1 MKSPVQLWKNTC
13 WQENLCKVRQD
24 DLYIDKIDWVS
35 IAIYGALVFIGWIN
49 IYAAVYDE
57 QFPKS
62 IFDLSINSGQQ
73 LVRIGAALLI
83 ILLIMVADYRLFENL
98 AWILY
103 VIFIILLAITPFMG
117 KEVNGQILSIGIGSF
132 RIQPSEFA
140 KFTTAL
146 ALAKFMERPSFDLS
160 QFKYQ
165 LQALMIIMIPVLF
178 IMLQPDT
185 GTAMVYVAFFIM
197 LYREGMPQRYYVLGL
212 TFVAI
217 SLLALGIENNLYLVI
232 GVAAIIFILILLGK
246 KKLSRIISFVLLG
259 IAIVAYSYSLDYV
272 VSKLPEHQQNRIMI
286 LFNPDLDPLGA
297 GWNVTQSK
305 IAIGSGGFLGKGYLE
320 GTQTKFDF
328 VPEQHTD
335 FIFCTLGEEFGWVG
349 SLVVVILFC
358 ALLIRLVMLAE
369 RQKNRFSRVYG
380 YCVISILF
388 FHFMINIA
396 MTIGLFPVVG
406 IPLPFFSYGGSS
418 LWSFT
423 ILLFI
428 FIKLDSHRIQLL
440 GRMG

>member
-1 MKSPVQLWKNTC
+1 M
-13 WQENLCKVRQD
+13 RQD
-24 DLYIDKIDWVS
+24 DLYINKIDWIT
-35 IAIYGALVFIGWIN
+35 IAIYAVLLLIGWFN

-73 LVRIGAALLI
+73 LVRIGVAVLI

-98 AWILY
+98 SWILY
-103 VIFIILLAITPFMG
+103 FLFLGFLIITPFIG
-117 KEVNGQILSIGIGSF
+117 KEVNGQTLSIGFGSL
-132 RIQPSEFA
+132 RIQPAEFA

-160 QFKYQ
+160 QVKHQ
-165 LQALMIIMIPVLF
+165 LQALAIIMLPVFF

-185 GTAMVYVAFFIM
+185 GTAMVFSAFFIM
-197 LYREGMPQRYYVLGL
+197 FYREGMPQRYYVLGL
-212 TFVAI
+212 TFIAI
-217 SLLALGIENNLYLVI
+217 SLLALGIENNLYLVV
-232 GVAAIIFILILLGK
+232 GVAAVIFLLIMIGK
-246 KKLSRIISFVLLG
+246 KKISRIISFAILG
-259 IAIVAYSYSLDYV
+259 IVIIGYSYSLDYV
-272 VSKLPEHQQNRIMI
+272 VSKLPEHQQNRIMV

-335 FIFCTLGEEFGWVG
+335 FIFCTLGEEFGWLG
-349 SLVVVILFC
+349 SLIVVTLFC
-358 ALLIRLVMLAE
+358 ALLVRLVMLAE

>member
-1 MKSPVQLWKNTC
+1 
-13 WQENLCKVRQD
+13 VREE
-24 DLYIDKIDWVS
+24 DLYINKIDWLT
-35 IAIYGALVFIGWIN
+35 IGIYASLVIIGWFN

-57 QFPKS
+57 QAATS
-62 IFDLSINSGQQ
+62 IFDFSINSGKQ
-73 LVRIGAALLI
+73 LVWIGTALLLI
-83 ILLIMVADYRLFENL
+83 TLIMVADYRIFENL
-98 AWILY
+98 SWILY
-103 VIFIILLAITPFMG
+103 LLLLILLIITPFIG
-117 KEVNGQILSIGIGSF
+117 KEVKGQVLTIGIGAF

-140 KFTTAL
+140 KFATAL
-146 ALAKFMERPSFDLS
+146 ALAKFMERPSLDLS
-160 QFKYQ
+160 QFRQQ
-165 LQALMIIMIPVLF
+165 LQVLTIIFIPIVL

-185 GTAMVYVAFFIM
+185 GTAMVYFAFFIM
-197 LYREGMPQRYYVLGL
+197 LYREGMPQRYYVFGL
-212 TFVAI
+212 SFIAI
-217 SLLALGIENNLYLVI
+217 SLLALGVENNLYIVLGVGILVL
-232 GVAAIIFILILLGK
+232 AFILMGK
-246 KKLSRIISFVLLG
+246 KKLGRIIGLVALGLFVIG
-259 IAIVAYSYSLDYV
+259 YTYSLDYV
-272 VSKLPEHQQNRIMI
+272 VSKLPEHQQNRIMV
-286 LFNPDLDPLGA
+286 LFNPDLDPLGV

-305 IAIGSGGFLGKGYLE
+305 IAIGSGGLLGKGYLE

-335 FIFCTLGEEFGWVG
+335 FIFCTLGEEFGWLG
-349 SLVVVILFC
+349 SLVVIVLFC
-358 ALLIRLVMLAE
+358 ALLIRLVFLAE

-380 YCVISILF
+380 YGVISILF

-440 GRMG
+440 ARMG

>member
-1 MKSPVQLWKNTC
+1 MR
-13 WQENLCKVRQD
+13 QE
-24 DLYIDKIDWVS
+24 DLYINKIDWLTIV
-35 IAIYGALVFIGWIN
+35 IYASLVIIGWFN

-57 QFPKS
+57 QAAMS
-62 IFDLSINSGQQ
+62 IFDFSINSGKQ
-73 LVRIGAALLI
+73 LVWIGTALLLI
-83 ILLIMVADYRLFENL
+83 TLIMVADYRLFENL
-98 AWILY
+98 SLVLY
-103 VIFIILLAITPFMG
+103 GIFLVFLLITPFFG
-117 KEVNGQILSIGIGSF
+117 KEINGQRAWFEIGAF
-132 RIQPSEFA
+132 RLQPAEFA
-140 KFTTAL
+140 KFATAL
-146 ALAKFMERPSFDLS
+146 ALAKLMERPTFDLG
-160 QFKYQ
+160 QTKHQ
-165 LQALMIIMIPVLF
+165 LQALLVIMLPVAL

-185 GTAMVYVAFFIM
+185 GTAMVYTAFFIM
-197 LYREGMPQRYYVLGL
+197 LYREGMPQHYYVIGL
-212 TFVAI
+212 SFIAI
-217 SLLALGIENNLYLVI
+217 SLLALGIENNLYIVV
-232 GVAAIIFILILLGK
+232 GVAVLVLILIMLGK
-246 KKLSRIISFVLLG
+246 KKLGRIIGFISLG
-259 IAIVAYSYSLDYV
+259 LIIIGYTYSLDYV
-272 VSKLPEHQQNRIMI
+272 VSKLPEHQQNRIMV
-286 LFNPDLDPLGA
+286 LFNPDLDPLGV

-305 IAIGSGGFLGKGYLE
+305 IAIGSGGLMGKGYLE

-335 FIFCTLGEEFGWVG
+335 FIFCTLGEEFGWLG
-349 SLVVVILFC
+349 SLVVIILFC
-358 ALLIRLVMLAE
+358 ALLIRLVFLAE

-380 YCVISILF
+380 YCVISILL

>member
-1 MKSPVQLWKNTC
+1 MR
-13 WQENLCKVRQD
+13 EE
-24 DLYIDKIDWVS
+24 DLYINKIDWLTIV
-35 IAIYGALVFIGWIN
+35 IYASLVIIGWFN

-57 QFPKS
+57 QAAIS
-62 IFDLSINSGQQ
+62 IFDFSINSGKQ
-73 LVRIGAALLI
+73 LVWIGTALLLI
-83 ILLIMVADYRLFENL
+83 TIIMVADYRIFENVS
-98 AWILY
+98 WILY
-103 VIFIILLAITPFMG
+103 LILLILLIVTPFIG
-117 KEVNGQILSIGIGSF
+117 KEVKGQVLSIGFGSF

-146 ALAKFMERPSFDLS
+146 ALAKFMERPSVDLS

-165 LQALMIIMIPVLF
+165 LQVLTIIFIPIVL

-185 GTAMVYVAFFIM
+185 GTAMVYFAFFIM
-197 LYREGMPQRYYVLGL
+197 FYREGMPQRYYVFGL
-212 TFVAI
+212 SFIAI
-217 SLLALGIENNLYLVI
+217 SLLALGIENNLYIVLGVGVLVL
-232 GVAAIIFILILLGK
+232 ILILMGK
-246 KKLSRIISFVLLG
+246 KKIGRIIGLLVLGLFVIG
-259 IAIVAYSYSLDYV
+259 YTYSLDYV
-272 VSKLPEHQQNRIMI
+272 VSKLPEHQQNRIMV
-286 LFNPDLDPLGA
+286 LFNPDLDPLGV

-305 IAIGSGGFLGKGYLE
+305 IAIGSGGLAGKGYLE

-349 SLVVVILFC
+349 SLVVIFLFC
-358 ALLIRLVMLAE
+358 ALLIRLVFLAE

-380 YCVISILF
+380 YSVISILF

-428 FIKLDSHRIQLL
+428 FIKLDFHRIQLL
-440 GRMG
+440 GRMS